1 VAVYAGA
8 TRQQASAALAQVTRT
23 GRFPGA
29 NLRQMRVVYNY
40 P

>member
-1 VAVYAGA
+1 VHAGA
-8 TRQQASAALAQVTRT
+8 DRKAGDAMLARVKAT

-29 NLRQMRVVYNY
+29 NLRQMQSVFVF